1 MKTEKLRTIQERCAA
16 VMVTFV
22 FRVQRAGG
30 VFMATQAESI
40 RHPYF
45 EEIDRLFYSYR
56 LAQINRRYYTVLLER
71 AKTRNLWTQVLIGI
85 FAVTAAALFSL
96 MPSFPS
102 YAAALGQSAAVLSAL
117 AFVAS
122 VVAPVFGWNQTV
134 DEITAR
140 VHAWH
145 YAERQIESVLRFLR
159 HTAESKKEAAVVV
172 QFADEAYRTAD
183 NLPDTGRQDMD
194 LTKSIRL
201 EVEKAIPPDYVWR
214 AL

>member
-1 MKTEKLRTIQERCAA
+1 MTTETELT
-16 VMVTFV
+16 
-22 FRVQRAGG
+22 
-30 VFMATQAESI
+30 

-56 LAQINRRYYTVLLER
+56 LAQFNRRYYTILLER
-71 AKTRNLWTQVLIGI
+71 AKTKNWCAQVAIGV
-85 FAVTAAALFSL
+85 FTVTAAALFSL

-102 YAAALGQSAAVLSAL
+102 LGTLLIQIAAVLSAL

-122 VVAPVFGWNQTV
+122 VVAPVFGWNQTI

-159 HTAESKKEAAVVV
+159 HTAESKREADLVV

-183 NLPDTGRQDMD
+183 NLPDTGKQDMD
-194 LTKSIRL
+194 LTKTIRL
-201 EVEKAIPPDYVWR
+201 EVEKAVPPDYVWK